1 MTVLADALPRPS
13 ASPALAPAF
22 AASLAVHAA
31 LLLALI
37 SWVAVGDRAQFPSR
51 DTLAVLL
58 VGATNPTPIE
68 SSPTE
73 ESISV
78 PVQEAPRLA
87 GTDAPME
94 VQKADPPSTTNNVIA
109 AVAPPAAAPPASRVV
124 SLGAVDVRLL
134 ESDLLTNLH
143 PVHGSRVASEFPA
156 EVARGVR
163 MDWKPEIKY
172 PEDALAAQRQGTV
185 LAFII
190 VDAAGAVEEIS
201 IVEGAPEF
209 AQPVQDALLATH
221 FRPAEDRGTPI
232 RFYTMLRFD
241 FVPNRPG
248 AVPAE
253 DARAKPSAAPEDA
266 RARPGAVPAE
276 DARAKPGAN

>member
-22 AASLAVHAA
+22 AASLAVHAV

-37 SWVAVGDRAQFPSR
+37 SWVAVGDRARFPSR
-51 DTLAVLL
+51 DALAVLL

-68 SSPTE
+68 SPPADK
-73 ESISV
+73 SISA
-78 PVQEAPRLA
+78 PVQDSPRLA
-87 GTDAPME
+87 GTDAPMA
-94 VQKADPPSTTNNVIA
+94 VHKADPQSTTDNAVA
-109 AVAPPAAAPPASRVV
+109 AVAPPAAVPSTSRVV

-134 ESDLLTNLH
+134 ESDLVTNLH
-143 PVHGSRVASEFPA
+143 PVHSARVAGEFPA

-163 MDWKPEIKY
+163 MDVKPVIKY

-190 VDAAGAVEEIS
+190 VDAAGAVEEVS
-201 IVEGAPEF
+201 IVEGTLEF
-209 AQPVQDALLATH
+209 ALPVEDALLATR

-232 RFYTMLRFD
+232 RFYTMLKFD

-253 DARAKPSAAPEDA
+253 DAGAKT
-266 RARPGAVPAE
+266 
-276 DARAKPGAN
+276 GAN